1 MIYRVIDFIPKI
13 RTALFGITTERVRDP
28 DSAEAR
34 DEAAGL
40 LDIVGCRTLRQTS
53 NLLICGS
60 HSCLD
65 LAVRTSHRCNESSAG
80 DAPR

>member
-13 RTALFGITTERVRDP
+13 RTAIYGITTERVRDP

-40 LDIVGCRTLRQTS
+40 LDIVGCRTLRQTP
-53 NLLICGS
+53 NLFICRSRCPLG
-60 HSCLD
+60 
-65 LAVRTSHRCNESSAG
+65 LAVLTSHRCNESSPG
-80 DAPR
+80 DTPR

>member
-40 LDIVGCRTLRQTS
+40 LDIVGCRTLR
-53 NLLICGS
+53 
-60 HSCLD
+60 
-65 LAVRTSHRCNESSAG
+65 
-80 DAPR
+80 